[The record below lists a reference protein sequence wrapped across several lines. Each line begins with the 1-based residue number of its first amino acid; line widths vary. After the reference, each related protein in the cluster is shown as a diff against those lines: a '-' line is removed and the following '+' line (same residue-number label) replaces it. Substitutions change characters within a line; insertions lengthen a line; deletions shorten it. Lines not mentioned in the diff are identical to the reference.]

1 MVSGAGNRR
10 SRPESSGDGSGKG
23 GREMAKE
30 GDAEWRTTRRNDPEC
45 GVTVEKVPGVFHKSV
60 GCDTYFRTEGVLQ
73 YAALYFARRK

>member
-45 GVTVEKVPGVFHKSV
+45 GVTVEKVPGVF
-60 GCDTYFRTEGVLQ
+60 RVLQ
-73 YAALYFARRK
+73 YATLYFARRK